1 MRAILLAAGQATRL
15 RPLTDNCP
23 KCLLKVGDESILER
37 AVRILGEHGI
47 KQFTVVDGF
56 CGHMIRH
63 TLNKSFP
70 RFKFKFIRNEDFS
83 TTNNAWSLM
92 LADCPAGEPIF
103 LLDSDILFEPGVI
116 ARLLKSGAPNRLGLR
131 TTGSVGEEEM
141 KVSLDDDGRIINLTK
156 EMPISE
162 AVGES
167 VGLEVFSGEFVT
179 ELDTVL
185 KRRMKVDG
193 YINEYYEASFVELM
207 QAGQDVRPVDL
218 KELLCMEI
226 DTPEDLETARQV
238 FKNR

>member
-37 AVRILGEHGI
+37 AIRILGEHGI

-56 CGHMIRH
+56 CGDMIRN
-63 TLNKSFP
+63 TLNQSFP
-70 RFKFKFIRNEDFS
+70 HYEFKFIRNEDFS

-92 LADCPAGEPIF
+92 LADCQAGEPIF
-103 LLDSDILFEPGVI
+103 LLDSDILFEPDVI
-116 ARLLKSGAPNRLGLR
+116 ARLLEDGAANRLGLR
-131 TTGSVGEEEM
+131 TTGSIGEEEM
-141 KVSLDDDGRIINLTK
+141 KVSLGDDGRVINLTK
-156 EMPISE
+156 EMAVSE

-179 ELDTVL
+179 ELVAVL
-185 KRRMKVDG
+185 KRRMTVDG
-193 YINEYYEASFVELM
+193 HINEYYEASFVELM

-218 KELLCMEI
+218 KELVCMEI

>member
-1 MRAILLAAGQATRL
+1 MRAVLLAAGQATRL

-37 AVRILGEHGI
+37 AVRILGESGI
-47 KQFTVVDGF
+47 RQFTVVDGF
-56 CGHMIRH
+56 CGDMIRN
-63 TLNKSFP
+63 TLNASFP
-70 RFKFKFIRNEDFS
+70 DFEFRFIRNEDYS

-92 LADCPAGEPIF
+92 LADCQAGEPIF

-116 ARLLKSGAPNRLGLR
+116 ARLLEGGAANRLGLR

-141 KVSLDDDGRIINLTK
+141 KVSLDEDGRVVNLTK
-156 EMPISE
+156 EMPPSA

-167 VGLEVFSGEFVT
+167 VGLEIFSGEFVT
-179 ELDTVL
+179 EMVAVL
-185 KRRMKVDG
+185 NRRMKVDG
-193 YINEYYEASFVELM
+193 HINEYYEASFVELM

-218 KELLCMEI
+218 KELVCMEI

-238 FKNR
+238 FKTL

>member
-23 KCLLKVGDESILER
+23 KCLLKVGSESILER

-47 KQFTVVDGF
+47 TQFTVVDGF
-56 CGHMIRH
+56 CGDMIRE
-63 TLNKSFP
+63 TLQNTFP
-70 RFKFKFIRNEDFS
+70 TFDFRFVRNEDFS

-92 LADCPAGEPIF
+92 LADCRIGEPIF

-116 ARLLKSGAPNRLGLR
+116 TRLLAGTAANRLGLR

-141 KVSLDDDGRIINLTK
+141 KVSLDSDGRVINLTK

-162 AVGES
+162 AAGES

-179 ELDTVL
+179 EMVAVL
-185 KRRMKVDG
+185 NRRMKKDG
-193 YINEYYEASFVELM
+193 YINEYYEATFVELM

-218 KELLCMEI
+218 EDLLCMEI
-226 DTPEDLETARQV
+226 DTPEDLEAARQI
-238 FKNR
+238 FQNR

>member
-23 KCLLKVGDESILER
+23 KCLLSVGGESILER

-47 KQFTVVDGF
+47 RQFTVVDGF
-56 CGHMIRH
+56 CGGMIRN
-63 TLNKSFP
+63 TLNESFP
-70 RFKFKFIRNEDFS
+70 DFDFRFIRNEDFS

-92 LADCPAGEPIF
+92 LADCTAGEPIF
-103 LLDSDILFEPGVI
+103 LLDSDILFEPAVI
-116 ARLLKSGAPNRLGLR
+116 TKLLAGDAPNRLGLR

-141 KVSLDDDGRIINLTK
+141 KVSLGPDGRVINLTK
-156 EMPISE
+156 EMPVTE

-179 ELDTVL
+179 ALFAVL
-185 KRRMKVDG
+185 NRRMKVDG
-193 YINEYYEASFVELM
+193 CINEYYEASFVELM
-207 QAGQDVRPVDL
+207 EAGTDVRPVDL
-218 KELLCMEI
+218 GELLCMEI

-238 FKNR
+238 FENR